1 MLQLLYILFFSAL
14 AFLAM
19 ANLFRNMIN
28 LGTEAQRGSTGWNA
42 TPKKPVSPPHP
53 EMLDSTGKVIK
64 EPLLVMRSVTM
75 DDVRTKLD
83 AIYEASPGQQDDRN

>member
-1 MLQLLYILFFSAL
+1 MLQLLYILFFAIL

-19 ANLFRNMIN
+19 ANLVRNLIN
-28 LGTEAQRGSTGWNA
+28 LGTESQRGSTGWSA
-42 TPKKPVSPPHP
+42 TPKPQTPPPHP
-53 EMLDSTGKVIK
+53 EMLDSAGKVIK

-83 AIYEASPGQQDDRN
+83 AIFDASPGPSDEAD